1 LGPRQRKRRT
11 KRRGVEKRE
20 EEEGTNV
27 DAEVRNRRRSSLWK
41 LCLLCEICMMFDSAS
56 LHKTEEKN
64 LLEMGVRD
72 REVQ

>member
-1 LGPRQRKRRT
+1 
-11 KRRGVEKRE
+11 
-20 EEEGTNV
+20 
-27 DAEVRNRRRSSLWK
+27 
-41 LCLLCEICMMFDSAS
+41 MMFDSAS

>member
-1 LGPRQRKRRT
+1 LLALIGTSAKQKEKQKERSRKTR
-11 KRRGVEKRE
+11 

-56 LHKTEEKN
+56 LYKTEEN
-64 LLEMGVRD
+64 GGEEPV
-72 REVQ
+72 